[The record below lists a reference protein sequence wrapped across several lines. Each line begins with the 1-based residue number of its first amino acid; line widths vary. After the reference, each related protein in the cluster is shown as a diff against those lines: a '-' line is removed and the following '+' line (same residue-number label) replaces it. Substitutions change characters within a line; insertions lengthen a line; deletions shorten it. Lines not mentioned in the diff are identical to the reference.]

1 MEYRL
6 GCMRQH
12 FIILILAIQVHNPYT
27 RVCHWH
33 IESVVRSCSSQWRG
47 LSGIV
52 LCLQLVF
59 SVTVASQN
67 EIWQSWIIAAYTKK
81 ICANLFLCLGNFSY
95 LENIQASWF
104 FCHQVCGYQNH
115 TSKTVETKSKTIR
128 PNRYFFCVLEFFPVW
143 KYIQT
148 KIIQTK
154 RPFST
159 TCGLPITKF
168 VSTLCC
174 KQTYLLVGQGLYWG
188 LIART
193 FKMLVKPPHGVYG
206 QYWHHHLLP
215 STQSI
220 YINNFNLL
228 SVGVVRVP

>member
-1 MEYRL
+1 MRNTLPKFFLSRCWFHVSPPVCAKISQLLDGVQGQTDIPYDPPFLEERSDAITYDMEYRL

-128 PNRYFFCVLEFFPVW
+128 PNRYFFLCPGIFSCLEIYPDQNHTNQKALFHNMWTPNYQVCI
-143 KYIQT
+143 YT
-148 KIIQTK
+148 
-154 RPFST
+154 
-159 TCGLPITKF
+159 LP
-168 VSTLCC
+168 
-174 KQTYLLVGQGLYWG
+174 
-188 LIART
+188 
-193 FKMLVKPPHGVYG
+193 
-206 QYWHHHLLP
+206 
-215 STQSI
+215 
-220 YINNFNLL
+220 
-228 SVGVVRVP
+228 